1 MIEGLQGTM
10 ITGGGI
16 MMIDAGLILIMTVAG
31 TGKTEDVTRRKTVM
45 MKGRLG
51 TGIADGPAEVEK
63 SLAAEESGAGQKQE
77 SWKDVLPL
85 VVDDAKFSLSLLPR
99 NWCCLYADRV
109 LLLVGPS
116 KHREDRHRSRRQP
129 LDRNISS
136 YMDGILREDPSA
148 TTTRTW
154 TGYDMRIHLYC
165 NPSFWQLSTGI

>member
-1 MIEGLQGTM
+1 MRIAAPPGLRRPRGRMIEGLQGTM

-85 VVDDAKFSLSLLPR
+85 VVDDAKFSLSLS
-99 NWCCLYADRV
+99 CLEIGVVYMPTV
-109 LLLVGPS
+109 YYFS
-116 KHREDRHRSRRQP
+116 
-129 LDRNISS
+129 LDLRNIVRIVIVRVGS
-136 YMDGILREDPSA
+136 LWTATSA
-148 TTTRTW
+148 RTW
-154 TGYDMRIHLYC
+154 TGYYVRIHLQQ
-165 NPSFWQLSTGI
+165 QLVHGRDTT